1 MYFVLPWNRIFGM
14 GVFGMG
20 VFDMEV
26 VVVVVV
32 QLVEFEELLVP

>member
-1 MYFVLPWNRIFGM
+1 M